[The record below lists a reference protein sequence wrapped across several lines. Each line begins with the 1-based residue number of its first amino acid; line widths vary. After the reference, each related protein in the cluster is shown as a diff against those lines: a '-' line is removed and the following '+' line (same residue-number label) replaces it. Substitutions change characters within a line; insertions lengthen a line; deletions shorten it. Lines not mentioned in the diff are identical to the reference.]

1 MSDAP
6 ILNARPGTSGTTFAS
21 FYGSKSR
28 FGSDFFSS
36 SGIMLVM
43 GALQN
48 LAVTSGKP
56 LVSSKVRAQFRHMI
70 TVTQAKKRKTLMYV
84 PGSITGAKMAKDIV
98 KWNPCP
104 GDETIQA
111 WQERF
116 ALIQSN
122 PIGGV

>member
-1 MSDAP
+1 
-6 ILNARPGTSGTTFAS
+6 
-21 FYGSKSR
+21 
-28 FGSDFFSS
+28 
-36 SGIMLVM
+36 MLVM